1 MTEEEQVKA
10 SIEDESGELD
20 LTVKKKKKKK
30 KTGFVLEDDEPEKNE
45 EEKPK
50 NVHFDDEAPAA
61 ADEEEEEDLG
71 LELKKKKKKKS
82 KKTKILEEEMNEDE
96 GEAAAED
103 DENDDPLDLTSAK
116 KKKKKTADI
125 MDMEP
130 SDLMKD
136 PWTGTD
142 RDYSYDELL
151 TRVFEII
158 AAKNPEMVAGEK
170 KRFIM
175 KPPQCARVGT
185 KKTSFVNFTEIC
197 QTLKRQPK
205 HVLAFIL
212 AELGTSGS
220 VDGNNQL
227 IVKGR
232 FQQKQLE
239 SVLRRYI
246 KEYVTCHTC
255 RSPDTILERDVR
267 LYFLKCRLCQS
278 RCSVATI
285 KYGFQAVTGKRARI
299 RAKQA

>member
-1 MTEEEQVKA
+1 MTEEEAVKA
-10 SIEDESGELD
+10 SIEENEANDLD

-30 KTGFVLEDDEPEKNE
+30 KAFVLDDDTEKTDGDD
-45 EEKPK
+45 KPK
-50 NVHFDDEAPAA
+50 NVHFDDEEKPAD
-61 ADEEEEEDLG
+61 DEDEDL
-71 LELKKKKKKKS
+71 ELALTKKKKKKS
-82 KKTKILEEEMNEDE
+82 KKVKVLEQEPEDVQDVPEPLDDDMDEE
-96 GEAAAED
+96 
-103 DENDDPLDLTSAK
+103 LDLTSAK
-116 KKKKKTADI
+116 KKKKKTDQI
-125 MDMEP
+125 DLLEP
-130 SDLMKD
+130 SDLLKES
-136 PWTGTD
+136 WSGTD
-142 RDYSYDELL
+142 RDYTFDELL
-151 TRVFEII
+151 NRVFEIMQ
-158 AAKNPEMVAGEK
+158 AKNPEMVAGEK

-205 HVLAFIL
+205 HILAFIL

-227 IVKGR
+227 IIKGR

-267 LYFLKCRLCQS
+267 LYFLKCRVCQS

-285 KYGFQAVTGKRARI
+285 RSGFQAVTGKRARI
-299 RAKQA
+299 RAKMA